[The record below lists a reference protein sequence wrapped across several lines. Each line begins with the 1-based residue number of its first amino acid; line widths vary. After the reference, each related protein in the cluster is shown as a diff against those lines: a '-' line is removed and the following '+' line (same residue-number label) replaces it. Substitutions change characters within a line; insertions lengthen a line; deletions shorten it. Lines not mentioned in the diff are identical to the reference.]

1 MKRRESLKSW
11 GTRFIFNLFPCYR
24 RTGVKVT
31 YVSPDYHEVRIE
43 LPLNW
48 KTRGYNGS
56 TFGGSM
62 YACVDPVYMTMISW
76 ALGKQY
82 IAWDKAATIDFRKP
96 GRGKLFCTFRLPP
109 GELDGIRAELET
121 AERVERIYDVELVD
135 AAGVVHAAFRKT
147 IQIRKRKPK
156 PVAGSAPSAPAATP

>member
-1 MKRRESLKSW
+1 M
-11 GTRFIFNLFPCYR
+11 FNLFPCYR

-31 YVSPDYHEVRIE
+31 YISPDFHEVRIK

-76 ALGKQY
+76 CLGKQY

-96 GRGKLFCTFRLPP
+96 GRGTLYSTFRLPDD
-109 GELDGIRAELET
+109 ELARIRAELEQ
-121 AERVERIYDVELVD
+121 VERIERVYDVELAD
-135 AAGVVHAAFRKT
+135 AEGVVHAAFRKT
-147 IQIRKRKPK
+147 IQVRKRKPK
-156 PVAGSAPSAPAATP
+156 A

>member
-1 MKRRESLKSW
+1 MSTGESFKSRS
-11 GTRFIFNLFPCYR
+11 TRFMFNLFPCYR

-31 YVSPDYHEVRIE
+31 YISPDFHEVRIK

-56 TFGGSM
+56 TFGGSI

-76 ALGKQY
+76 CLGKQY

-96 GRGKLFCTFRLPP
+96 GRGTLYSTFRLPDD
-109 GELDGIRAELET
+109 ELARIRAELEET
-121 AERVERIYDVELVD
+121 DRIERIYDVELAD

-147 IQIRKRKPK
+147 IQVRKRKPK
-156 PVAGSAPSAPAATP
+156 P

>member
-1 MKRRESLKSW
+1 MKESLKSRA
-11 GTRFIFNLFPCYR
+11 TRMMFNLFPCYR

-31 YVSPDYHEVRIE
+31 YISPDFHEVRIE

-48 KTRGYNGS
+48 KTRGYNGT

-76 ALGKQY
+76 NLGKAY
-82 IAWDKAATIDFRKP
+82 VAWDKAVTIEFRKP
-96 GRGKLFCTFRLPP
+96 GRGTLHSIFRLAD
-109 GELDGIRAELET
+109 GELDAIKAELEQAEKT
-121 AERVERIYDVELVD
+121 ERVYDVELKD
-135 AAGVVHAAFRKT
+135 SHGVVHAFFKKT

-156 PVAGSAPSAPAATP
+156 

>member
-1 MKRRESLKSW
+1 LTSGESFKSW
-11 GTRFIFNLFPCYR
+11 GTRFMFNLFPCYR

-31 YVSPDYHEVRIE
+31 YISPDFHEVRIK

-76 ALGKQY
+76 CLGKGY
-82 IAWDKAATIDFRKP
+82 IAWDKAAQIDFRKP
-96 GRGKLFCTFRLPP
+96 GKGTLFSTFRLPP
-109 GELDGIRAELET
+109 DELPRIRAELEET
-121 AERVERIYDVELVD
+121 DRVERIYDV
-135 AAGVVHAAFRKT
+135 
-147 IQIRKRKPK
+147 
-156 PVAGSAPSAPAATP
+156 

>member
-1 MKRRESLKSW
+1 MKRGESLKSW

-76 ALGKQY
+76 SLGKQY
-82 IAWDKAATIDFRKP
+82 IAWDKAATIDFKKP
-96 GRGKLFCTFRLPP
+96 GRGKLFSTFKLPP
-109 GELDGIRAELET
+109 GEVDAIRAELET
-121 AERVERIYDVELVD
+121 VERVERIYVVELVD
-135 AAGVVHAAFRKT
+135 AAGVVHAEFRKT
-147 IQIRKRKPK
+147 IQVKKRRPK
-156 PVAGSAPSAPAATP
+156 PATVAPPPPTAP

>member
-1 MKRRESLKSW
+1 LSGESLKSW
-11 GTRFIFNLFPCYR
+11 SARFMFNLFPCYR

-31 YVSPDYHEVRIE
+31 YISPDFHEVRIK

-76 ALGKQY
+76 CLGNKY
-82 IAWDKAATIDFRKP
+82 IAWDKAAQIEFRKP
-96 GRGKLFCTFRLPP
+96 GRGALFSTFRLPP
-109 GELDGIRAELET
+109 DELLRIRAELEET
-121 AERVERIYDVELVD
+121 DRVERVYDVELVD
-135 AAGVVHAAFRKT
+135 REGVVHAAFRKT
-147 IQIRKRKPK
+147 IQIRKRKPRN
-156 PVAGSAPSAPAATP
+156 

>member
-1 MKRRESLKSW
+1 LSSGESFKSW
-11 GTRFIFNLFPCYR
+11 ATRFMFNLFPCYR

-31 YVSPDYHEVRIE
+31 YISPDFHEVRIK

-76 ALGKQY
+76 CLGKQY

-96 GRGKLFCTFRLPP
+96 GRGTLYSTFRLPDD
-109 GELDGIRAELET
+109 ELARIRAELEH
-121 AERVERIYDVELVD
+121 AERVERVYDVELAD
-135 AAGVVHAAFRKT
+135 AEGVVHAAFRKT
-147 IQIRKRKPK
+147 IQVRKRKPK
-156 PVAGSAPSAPAATP
+156 ALGA

>member
-1 MKRRESLKSW
+1 LTSGESFKSW
-11 GTRFIFNLFPCYR
+11 GTRFMFNLFPCYR

-31 YVSPDYHEVRIE
+31 YISPDFHEVRIK

-76 ALGKQY
+76 CLGKGY
-82 IAWDKAATIDFRKP
+82 IAWDKAAQIDFRKP
-96 GRGKLFCTFRLPP
+96 GRSTLFSTFRLPP
-109 GELDGIRAELET
+109 DELPRIRAELEET
-121 AERVERIYDVELVD
+121 DRVERIYDVELVD
-135 AAGVVHAAFRKT
+135 DAGVVHAAFRKT

-156 PVAGSAPSAPAATP
+156 AAS